1 MYIPCGN
8 GGNVPNPSV
17 LNAAQINGARSVAT
31 RCVRFAAA
39 PKELCIETRSSNS
52 ALAQGFSELS
62 ADPIVESKGYECRQ
76 NPLISAEKSSL
87 TTWGKMSEELDVLFH
102 NVNFSHYKRTTFS
115 HTRGQVS
122 FKFPLSTREGQSLKL
137 GSCSKPAVF
146 DTSTL

>member
-1 MYIPCGN
+1 MYISCGN

-39 PKELCIETRSSNS
+39 PKELSIETRSSNS

-76 NPLISAEKSSL
+76 NPLIRAEKSSL

-102 NVNFSHYKRTTFS
+102 NVNSLTI
-115 HTRGQVS
+115 RGQPSLTQEDRCRSS
-122 FKFPLSTREGQSLKL
+122 FRFQHVKGRVLN
-137 GSCSKPAVF
+137 
-146 DTSTL
+146 